1 MIKGNLSNAT
11 RHKAILGLKHP
22 ACSAALA
29 AFCATLGLGSAV
41 AIADTFNVSTAAQFQ
56 AALNEAAVNGQD
68 DTIILAA
75 GTYSTA
81 GNLSFTYTREETE
94 GAPYVSDYGIMTEEP
109 PDHAPFVYRHR
120 FDDDVAGYSTCPKS
134 GRQVCTE
141 PYSLTITGAGEGATI
156 LDGGGAS
163 SALVFN
169 LSFARPPEQEGV
181 YPDRTVYDHGGILF
195 VPDWDR
201 VPGGQGF
208 IYSTASETDDC
219 TSPDDQPCNELI
231 ATLPAGIDDSGV
243 LITVS
248 DLTITNGLYS
258 YNGSS
263 TRQKANWRGCYHLH
277 PSATNAPYD
286 LTYGAWSGEDCAAS
300 GLSLISR
307 NASLRLAGVT
317 FTDNSASLTVHAWHD
332 SAALV
337 ADTLGGN
344 ITLDGAVFL
353 GNRNNHPSADQY
365 GGAASLRSRIGDIT
379 VNNSVFGDGTA
390 EGANS
395 VEKGSEGG
403 ALRAMV
409 GPALEWDTR
418 DFRYPW
424 RLPLRDDIDALNE
437 ARYSEFVDAGSPTT
451 SREGELF
458 PSDRAIGGKITVT
471 GSSFLGNVIVHSSE
485 TTTRQKS
492 GYGGGA
498 SLISHYGSRGVTV
511 SDSVFTGNAS
521 PSKGG
526 GLAIEAK
533 SGTVLI
539 EGSTF
544 TDNFAGDQG
553 GGIYVNSEVLVT
565 IRNNTVTDNTVDGVS
580 TTEVG
585 IGDGT
590 GYCYYDCEGGGIFA
604 RGAVS
609 LIQNT
614 ITGNTITPNG
624 TGSAYDGM
632 GGGAAILA
640 AGTPG
645 AKLEIHRNHIGNNTT
660 RFGTG
665 GLYVISKHH
674 DVTLTS
680 NFIHDNRN
688 TENVNN
694 RSHDDSIRVGAGVS
708 VRSQTGTINFV
719 NNTVANNTMVHDRPS
734 DASDN
739 IFGTSFY
746 NYPSGG
752 VYISVEANEAKNW
765 DTSDNNNHPNYRH
778 DLPTGYG
785 EYLVGPAQANVYN
798 NNFWNNTV
806 IDVSGGLQDITLNE
820 GQAAA
825 TGTPPNGGLVDLIL
839 DNLTVYDDFEFD
851 SPLDTGSVVN
861 VFNNNF
867 STPENYY
874 IACDP
879 ETMTCQQLAG
889 ANVSVDPQFQ
899 GEGPPFNNPEDG
911 IALAPELSG
920 SNDPNAPDQP
930 EEDFFGNPIQGI
942 GALWEA
948 LTDLIPVPV
957 MGNLGLALL
966 GLLLMVF
973 GVRRL
978 RTDTAG

>member
-1 MIKGNLSNAT
+1 MMKANLPNTT
-11 RHKAILGLKHP
+11 RHTAIMGLNRSAGP
-22 ACSAALA
+22 AALA

-41 AIADTFNVSTAAQFQ
+41 AVADTFNVSTAAEFQ

-81 GNLSFTYTREETE
+81 GNLSFTYTHEETE
-94 GAPYVSDYGIMTEEP
+94 GAPYVSDYGIMTEGP

-120 FDDDVAGYSTCPKS
+120 FDDDVAGYNTCPKS
-134 GRQVCTE
+134 GGQVCTE

-156 LDGGGAS
+156 LDGGGTS

-181 YPDRTVYDHGGILF
+181 YASTTVYDHGGLLF

-201 VPGGQGF
+201 GSDSGF
-208 IYSTASETDDC
+208 ISSTTSATDDC
-219 TSPDDQPCNELI
+219 TSADDQPCNELM

-248 DLTITNGLYS
+248 QLTITNGLYS
-258 YNGSS
+258 YNQNQ
-263 TRQKANWRGCYHLH
+263 TRQMANWRGCYHSH
-277 PSATNAPYD
+277 PSAREASYD
-286 LTYGAWSGEDCAAS
+286 GGGWKVWYGEDCAAS

-307 NASLRLAGVT
+307 NASLRLAGVA
-317 FTDNSASLTVHAWHD
+317 FTANSASLEFHDWHD

-353 GNRNNHPSADQY
+353 GNRNNNPQADQY

-395 VEKGSEGG
+395 VESGREGG

-409 GPALEWDTR
+409 GPALEWDTG
-418 DFRYPW
+418 DFNYPW
-424 RLPLRDDIDALNE
+424 RLTLRDDVDALNE
-437 ARYSEFVDAGSPTT
+437 ARYEEHEEFLDAGGT
-451 SREGELF
+451 SRRSGELF

-471 GSSFLGNVIVHSSE
+471 GSRFLGNVIYNSQE
-485 TTTRQKS
+485 TRGRFKS

-498 SLISHYGSRGVTV
+498 SLLSHYGSRGVTV
-511 SDSVFTGNAS
+511 SDSAFTGNSS

-539 EGSTF
+539 EDSTF
-544 TDNFAGDQG
+544 TNNFAGHQG
-553 GGIYVNSEVLVT
+553 AGIYVNSEVLVT

-580 TTEVG
+580 TTEDG

-590 GYCYYDCEGGGIFA
+590 GYCWYDCEGGGIFA

-624 TGSAYDGM
+624 YESAYDGM

-665 GLYVISKHH
+665 GLYVITKHH

-680 NFIHDNRN
+680 NFIHDNTN
-688 TENVNN
+688 TENVNYN
-694 RSHDDSIRVGAGVS
+694 SHNDSIRVGGGVS

-719 NNTVANNTMVHDRPS
+719 NNTVANNTMIHDRPS
-734 DASDN
+734 DASDHPY
-739 IFGTSFY
+739 GSFY

-752 VYISVEANEAKNW
+752 VYLSVEASEARNW
-765 DTSDNNNHPNYRH
+765 DTSGNDNHPNYRH

-806 IDVSGGLQDITLNE
+806 IDASEVL
-820 GQAAA
+820 AA
-825 TGTPPNGGLVDLIL
+825 TTRNPPSGGLVDLVL
-839 DNLTVYDDFEFD
+839 DNLLSADD
-851 SPLDTGSVVN
+851 DTGSVVN
-861 VFNNNF
+861 IFNNNF

-879 ETMTCQQLAG
+879 ETNTCQQLSGENIA
-889 ANVSVDPQFQ
+889 VDPQFQ
-899 GEGPPFNNPEDG
+899 DDDGDASQMEESSDGLAGETG
-911 IALAPELSG
+911 LSG
-920 SNDPNAPDQP
+920 AYDPNAPDQP
-930 EEDFFGNPIQGI
+930 DEDFFGNPVGGI

-948 LTDLIPVPV
+948 LAELIPVPM
-957 MGNLGLALL
+957 MGNVGLALL

-978 RTDTAG
+978 RADVAA

>member
-1 MIKGNLSNAT
+1 MIKENLPNAT
-11 RHKAILGLKHP
+11 RHQARLGLKRS
-22 ACSAALA
+22 ASGAALA

-41 AIADTFNVSTAAQFQ
+41 AVADTFNVSTAAEFQ

-81 GNLSFTYTREETE
+81 GNLSFTYTHEEIE
-94 GAPYVSDYGIMTEEP
+94 GAPYVSDYGVMTVAP
-109 PDHAPFVYRHR
+109 PDHAPFLYRHR

-134 GRQVCTE
+134 GGQVCTE

-169 LSFARPPEQEGV
+169 LSFARPPHQGGV
-181 YPDRTVYDHGGILF
+181 YPNETIYDHGGVLI
-195 VPDWDR
+195 VPDWSAGDYI
-201 VPGGQGF
+201 GF
-208 IYSTASETDDC
+208 IRANTSTEDTCESAN
-219 TSPDDQPCNELI
+219 DQPCNELM
-231 ATLPAGIDDSGV
+231 ATLPEGIDDSGV

-248 DLTITNGLYS
+248 ELTITNGLYS
-258 YNGSS
+258 YDGGN
-263 TRQKANWRGCYHLH
+263 TRQKANWRGCYELH
-277 PSATNAPYD
+277 PAATAPPPYD
-286 LTYGAWSGEDCAAS
+286 TGEAGEDCAAS
-300 GLSLISR
+300 GLSLLSR
-307 NASLRLAGVT
+307 NASLRLASVT
-317 FTDNSASLTVHAWHD
+317 FTDNIASLTVHAWHD
-332 SAALV
+332 SAALA

-353 GNRNNHPSADQY
+353 GNRNNHLSADQY

-409 GPALEWDTR
+409 GPALDWDTW
-418 DFRYPW
+418 DLGNSW
-424 RLPLRDDIDALNE
+424 VALRDDIDALNE
-437 ARYSEFVDAGSPTT
+437 ARYNEFVDAGGNG
-451 SREGELF
+451 ENGELF
-458 PSDRAIGGKITVT
+458 PSDRAIGGKIAVT
-471 GSSFLGNVIVHSSE
+471 GSSFLGNVIADSSQ
-485 TTTRQKS
+485 TTTNNKG

-511 SDSVFTGNAS
+511 SDSVFTGNTS

-539 EGSTF
+539 EDSTF

-553 GGIYVNSEVLVT
+553 AGIYVNSEVLVT
-565 IRNNTVTDNTVDGVS
+565 IRNNIVTDNIVD
-580 TTEVG
+580 G
-585 IGDGT
+585 IGDEI
-590 GYCYYDCEGGGIFA
+590 GYCQYDCEGGGIFA
-604 RGAVS
+604 RGVVS

-624 TGSAYDGM
+624 RVSAYDGM

-680 NFIHDNRN
+680 NFIHDNAN
-688 TENVNN
+688 TENVNYDG
-694 RSHDDSIRVGAGVS
+694 HDDSMRVGGGVS

-719 NNTVANNTMVHDRPS
+719 NNTVANNTMVHDWPS
-734 DASDN
+734 GVDN
-739 IFGTSFY
+739 VLGNSFY

-752 VYISVEANEAKNW
+752 VYLSVEANEAKNW
-765 DTSDNNNHPNYRH
+765 DTEDNDNHPNYRH

-806 IDVSGGLQDITLNE
+806 IDASGGL
-820 GQAAA
+820 AA
-825 TGTPPNGGLVDLIL
+825 TTRTPPNGGLVDLVL
-839 DNLTVYDDFEFD
+839 DNLTAYDDREFD
-851 SPLDTGSVVN
+851 SPADTGSVVN

-889 ANVSVDPQFQ
+889 ANISVDPQFQ
-899 GEGPPFNNPEDG
+899 GEGPPFNDAEDG
-911 IALAPELSG
+911 ITQAPELSG

-930 EEDFFGNPIQGI
+930 DEDFFGNPVGGI

-948 LTDLIPVPV
+948 LRELITVPVPV
-957 MGNLGLALL
+957 MGNAGLALL

-978 RTDTAG
+978 RADAAA